1 MKYMNYMKVKI
12 LFNIIVFSCLP
23 AFSQTNFMPA
33 ELIAEPG
40 EQKSNNLTS
49 GTSASLRVSTSSSF
63 GTNVSAST
71 SGRFTTNATSN
82 LKTKTEVLGDQVSR
96 AGTYTSTFGG
106 NSIGD
111 INVEVSNIRSTGS
124 GTHSGVGSEEGD
136 IFNINSDEA
145 LAAEGKASVKGVF
158 NNLEINIDGENTTN
172 NAEIEDLKAVK
183 DPITGE
189 SINIDSEDREENPID
204 TANSS
209 SGVRMD
215 SSLNVDIS
223 NNDFNNAFSQAF

>member
-1 MKYMNYMKVKI
+1 MKPQI
-12 LFNIIVFSCLP
+12 LLNIFLLTSLP
-23 AFSQTNFMPA
+23 AFSQTSFMPT

-71 SGRFTTNATSN
+71 SGRFTTNATSK
-82 LKTKTEVLGDQVSR
+82 LKTKNEVFGDALIP
-96 AGTYTSTFGG
+96 AGVYTSTFGG
-106 NSIGD
+106 SSIGD
-111 INVEVSNIRSTGS
+111 INVEVTNIRSEGSGIHSGTGS
-124 GTHSGVGSEEGD
+124 EDGD
-136 IFNINSDEA
+136 TFNINADDA
-145 LAAEGKASVKGVF
+145 LSAEGTAEVKGVF

-172 NAEIEDLKAVK
+172 DVEIKDLKAL
-183 DPITGE
+183 DM
-189 SINIDSEDREENPID
+189 DSEDREENPID

>member
-1 MKYMNYMKVKI
+1 MNLKI
-12 LFNIIVFSCLP
+12 LFNIILFGCLP
-23 AFSQTNFMPA
+23 AFSQTNFMPT

-82 LKTKTEVLGDQVSR
+82 LKTKNEVFGNALIP
-96 AGTYTSTFGG
+96 AGSYTSTFGG
-106 NSIGD
+106 SSNGD
-111 INVEVSNIRSTGS
+111 IKVEVTNVRSEGSGIHSGTGS
-124 GTHSGVGSEEGD
+124 EDGD
-136 IFNINSDEA
+136 TFNINSDDA
-145 LAAEGKASVKGVF
+145 LAAEGTASVKGVF
-158 NNLEINIDGENTTN
+158 NNLEINIDGENTSN
-172 NAEIEDLKAVK
+172 NVGIEDLKALDK
-183 DPITGE
+183 
-189 SINIDSEDREENPID
+189 DSEDREENPID

>member
-1 MKYMNYMKVKI
+1 MKPQI
-12 LFNIIVFSCLP
+12 LLNIFLITSLP
-23 AFSQTNFMPA
+23 AFSQTSFMPT

-49 GTSASLRVSTSSSF
+49 GTSSSLRVSTSSSF

-71 SGRFTTNATSN
+71 SGRFTTNSTSN
-82 LKTKTEVLGDQVSR
+82 LKTKSEVFGDSLTP
-96 AGTYTSTFGG
+96 AGSYTSTFGG
-106 NSIGD
+106 STIGD
-111 INVEVSNIRSTGS
+111 INIEVTNIRSEGSGIHSGTGS
-124 GTHSGVGSEEGD
+124 EDGD
-136 IFNINSDEA
+136 IFNINSDDA
-145 LAAEGKASVKGVF
+145 LAAEGTASVKGVF

-172 NAEIEDLKAVK
+172 NVEIDDLKAL
-183 DPITGE
+183 DM
-189 SINIDSEDREENPID
+189 DSEDREENPID